1 MPVQAQNAVTTVT
14 INQRNL
20 SCFITAPPSRGFPA
34 AHHSRPPGD
43 DSEVP
48 GMNDQALSTSEK
60 TCFPTICY
68 LKPKQVLIRA
78 KSEFATGREQQT
90 CAGEGFL
97 HHQ

>member
-1 MPVQAQNAVTTVT
+1 
-14 INQRNL
+14 
-20 SCFITAPPSRGFPA
+20 
-34 AHHSRPPGD
+34 
-43 DSEVP
+43 
-48 GMNDQALSTSEK
+48 MNDQALSTSEK